1 MLAHRV
7 EKATSKKGE
16 DPMPDTIFHIKL
28 YKEGQVPLYQQLA
41 DGLARLISEGSL
53 PPDSK
58 LPPIRKMAEEYGVN
72 NVTIVSAYK
81 HLESKQ
87 MVYSRKGSGTFVSPL
102 PVEAIPEPVAKGN
115 LHSFEAGISFEK
127 AINFANTSLPH
138 ELFPVDAFK
147 KAFNEVLEREKG
159 GAFRYTDSMGYQPL
173 RQQLCSYLETYGI
186 KTGVDSIQIISG
198 AQQGIDVISK
208 AMVQFGDVVFVE
220 SPTFYG
226 AAGAFLSR
234 GAKLIEI
241 PMESDGMKLTVLED
255 YLKLYR
261 PRFIYMMAYFQTP
274 TGISYSMEK
283 KRRLL
288 ELAERYDTYI
298 IEEDDFY
305 DFYYNKETPVPL
317 KALDYKNRVVYIKS
331 FSKILMPGL
340 RMGLM
345 VLPKRIHQ
353 GVMEAKYTT
362 DISTSGFIQKAM
374 EQYLKENGWEHHAKT
389 MRRFGG
395 EKYRH
400 TLSLAKKYLG
410 GKATFALPNGG
421 VSLWIELPEG
431 IGAEAFCSRM
441 LEKNVILTPGS
452 QFEIS
457 GKDSGHIRLSFC
469 GLDDDKI
476 QVGLKRMGE
485 TIEEMGKGGLF

>member
-1 MLAHRV
+1 
-7 EKATSKKGE
+7 
-16 DPMPDTIFHIKL
+16 MPDKIFHIKIN
-28 YKEGQVPLYQQLA
+28 KEKQVPIYQQLA
-41 DGLARLISEGSL
+41 EGLAKLIAQGSL
-53 PPDSK
+53 PADSK

-72 NVTIVSAYK
+72 NVTVVAAYK

-102 PVEAIPEPVAKGN
+102 PVEAIPAPVAKGN
-115 LHSFEAGISFEK
+115 LHHFEAGISFEN

-147 KAFNEVLEREKG
+147 KAFDEVLEREKG
-159 GAFRYTDSMGYQPL
+159 GAFRYTDSMGYYPL
-173 RQQLCSYLETYGI
+173 RQQLCSYLEDNGI
-186 KTGVDSIQIISG
+186 KTTVDSVQIISG

-208 AMVQFGDVVFVE
+208 AMVRFGDVVFME

-241 PMESDGMKLTVLED
+241 PMEADGMKMTVLED
-255 YLKLYR
+255 YLKLYQ

-305 DFYYNKETPVPL
+305 DFYYNKDTPVPL

-345 VLPKRIHQ
+345 VLPKKVHQ

-362 DISTSGFIQKAM
+362 DISTSSFIQKAM
-374 EQYLKENGWEHHAKT
+374 EQYFRENGWEQHAKA

-395 EKYRH
+395 EKYRRA
-400 TLSLAKKYLG
+400 LSFAKKYLEG
-410 GKATFALPNGG
+410 RATYSLPNGG
-421 VSLWIELPEG
+421 VSLWIRLPKG
-431 IGAEAFCSRM
+431 VSAEAFCSRM

-452 QFEIS
+452 QYEIS
-457 GKDSGHIRLSFC
+457 GRDSGHVRLSFC
-469 GLDDDKI
+469 GLEDEKI
-476 QVGLKRMGE
+476 EVGLKRMGE
-485 TIEEMGKGGLF
+485 TIEKMLEER

>member
-1 MLAHRV
+1 
-7 EKATSKKGE
+7 
-16 DPMPDTIFHIKL
+16 MPDTNFQIKL
-28 YKEGQVPLYQQLA
+28 NKEGQVPLYQQLA
-41 DGLARLISEGSL
+41 DGLGRLISQGSL
-53 PPDSK
+53 PADSK

-72 NVTIVSAYK
+72 NVTVVAAYK
-81 HLESKQ
+81 HLENKQ

-102 PVEAIPEPVAKGN
+102 PVEAIPAPVAKGN
-115 LHSFEAGISFEK
+115 LHSFEAGISFDK

-147 KAFNEVLEREKG
+147 KAFDEVLEREKG

-173 RQQLCSYLETYGI
+173 REQLCSYIEAYGI
-186 KTGVDSIQIISG
+186 KTGADSVQIISG

-208 AMVQFGDVVFVE
+208 AMIHFGDVVFVE

-234 GAKLIEI
+234 GAKLVEI
-241 PMESDGMKLTVLED
+241 PMESDGMKMAVLED

-305 DFYYNKETPVPL
+305 DFYYSKESPVPL

-345 VLPKRIHQ
+345 VLPKKIHQ

-374 EQYLKENGWEHHAKT
+374 EQYFKENGWEEHAKT

-395 EKYRH
+395 EKYRL
-400 TLSLAKKYLG
+400 TLSFAKKYLAG
-410 GKATFALPNGG
+410 RATFSLPNGG
-421 VSLWIELPEG
+421 VSLWIQLPEG

-469 GLDDDKI
+469 GLEDDKI
-476 QVGLKRMGE
+476 EVGLKRMGE
-485 TIEEMGKGGLF
+485 TIEKMQVGEDS

>member
-1 MLAHRV
+1 
-7 EKATSKKGE
+7 
-16 DPMPDTIFHIKL
+16 MPDTIFHIKL

>member
-1 MLAHRV
+1 
-7 EKATSKKGE
+7 
-16 DPMPDTIFHIKL
+16 MPDTIFYIKL
-28 YKEGQVPLYQQLA
+28 FKGGQVPLYQQLA
-41 DGLARLISEGSL
+41 DGLAKLISEGTL

-115 LHSFEAGISFEK
+115 LHNFDTGISFEK

-173 RQQLCSYLETYGI
+173 RHQLCSYLETYGI

-208 AMVQFGDVVFVE
+208 ALVQFGDVVFVE

-241 PMESDGMKLTVLED
+241 PMENDGMRMAVLED

-374 EQYLKENGWEHHAKT
+374 EQYLRENGWEHHAKT
-389 MRRFGG
+389 MRHFGG
-395 EKYRH
+395 QKYRR

-410 GKATFALPNGG
+410 GKVNYALPNGG
-421 VSLWIELPEG
+421 VSLWINLPEG

-441 LEKNVILTPGS
+441 LEKNVILTPGT

-457 GKDSGHIRLSFC
+457 GKDSGHIRLGFC

-476 QVGLKRMGE
+476 EVGLKRMGE
-485 TIEEMGKGGLF
+485 TIDKMLEERTYPFS

>member
-1 MLAHRV
+1 
-7 EKATSKKGE
+7 
-16 DPMPDTIFHIKL
+16 MPDKIFHIKIN
-28 YKEGQVPLYQQLA
+28 KEGQVPLYQQLA
-41 DGLARLISEGSL
+41 DGLAKLITEGRL

-72 NVTIVSAYK
+72 NVTVVSAYK
-81 HLESKQ
+81 NLESKQ
-87 MVYSRKGSGTFVSPL
+87 MVYTRKGSGTFVSPL

-115 LHSFEAGISFEK
+115 LHGFEAGNSFEN

-147 KAFNEVLEREKG
+147 KAFDEVLDREKG

-173 RQQLCSYLETYGI
+173 RQQLCSYLEGYGI
-186 KTGVDSIQIISG
+186 KTTMDSVQIISG

-208 AMVQFGDVVFVE
+208 AMIRFGDVVFVE

-234 GAKLIEI
+234 GAKLVEI
-241 PMESDGMKLTVLED
+241 PMEPDGMKMDVLED
-255 YLKLYR
+255 YLKLYH

-274 TGISYSMEK
+274 TGISYSLEK

-305 DFYYNKETPVPL
+305 DFYYNKDTPVSL

-345 VLPKRIHQ
+345 VLPKKVLQ
-353 GVMEAKYTT
+353 GVMEAKYTS
-362 DISTSGFIQKAM
+362 DISTSSFIQKAM
-374 EQYLKENGWEHHAKT
+374 EQYFRENGWEEHAKA
-389 MRRFGG
+389 MRCFGG
-395 EKYRH
+395 EKYRR
-400 TLSLAKKYLG
+400 TLSFAKQYLEG
-410 GKATFALPNGG
+410 SAIVSLPNGG
-421 VSLWIELPEG
+421 VSLWIQLPKG

-457 GKDSGHIRLSFC
+457 GKDSGHVRLSFC
-469 GLDDDKI
+469 GVEDDKI

-485 TIEEMGKGGLF
+485 TIERMQMENK

>member
-1 MLAHRV
+1 M
-7 EKATSKKGE
+7 S
-16 DPMPDTIFHIKL
+16 DTIFHIKL
-28 YKEGQVPLYQQLA
+28 DKEGQSPLYQQLA
-41 DGLARLISEGSL
+41 DGLGRLISQGSL
-53 PPDSK
+53 APDSK

-72 NVTIVSAYK
+72 NVTVVTAYK

-102 PVEAIPEPVAKGN
+102 PVEAIPSPVAKGN
-115 LHSFEAGISFEK
+115 LHSFEVGISFDK

-147 KAFNEVLEREKG
+147 KAFDEVLEREKG

-173 RQQLCSYLETYGI
+173 REQLCSYIEAYGI
-186 KTGVDSIQIISG
+186 KTTPDSVQIISG

-208 AMVQFGDVVFVE
+208 AMIHFGDVVFVE

-241 PMESDGMKLTVLED
+241 PMENDGMKISVLED

-274 TGISYSMEK
+274 TGISYSLEK

-305 DFYYNKETPVPL
+305 DFYYSKEAPVPL

-345 VLPKRIHQ
+345 VLPKKIHQ

-374 EQYLKENGWEHHAKT
+374 EQYFKENGWEEHSKT
-389 MRRFGG
+389 MRGFGG
-395 EKYRH
+395 EKYHH
-400 TLSLAKKYLG
+400 TLSFAKKYLAG
-410 GKATFALPNGG
+410 RASFSLPNGG
-421 VSLWIELPEG
+421 VSLWIKLPEE

-457 GKDSGHIRLSFC
+457 GRDSDHIRLSFC
-469 GLDDDKI
+469 GLEDGKI
-476 QVGLKRMGE
+476 EVGLKRMSE
-485 TIEEMGKGGLF
+485 TIDNMAMNKLF

>member
-1 MLAHRV
+1 
-7 EKATSKKGE
+7 
-16 DPMPDTIFHIKL
+16 MPGTIFHLKL
-28 YKEGQVPLYQQLA
+28 NKEGQVPLYQQLA
-41 DGLARLISEGSL
+41 DGLAKLISEGSL
-53 PPDSK
+53 HPDSK
-58 LPPIRKMAEEYGVN
+58 LPPIRKMAEKYGVN
-72 NVTIVSAYK
+72 NVTVVAAYK

-115 LHSFEAGISFEK
+115 LHSFDAGISFDK

-138 ELFPVDAFK
+138 ELFPVEAFK
-147 KAFNEVLEREKG
+147 TAFDEVLVREKG
-159 GAFRYTDSMGYQPL
+159 GAFQYTDSMGYEPL
-173 RQQLCSYLETYGI
+173 RQQLCNYLGGNGI
-186 KTGVDSIQIISG
+186 KTTLDSVQIISG
-198 AQQGIDVISK
+198 AQQGVDVISK
-208 AMVQFGDVVFVE
+208 ALIHFGDVVFVE

-241 PMESDGMKLTVLED
+241 PMENDGMEMAILED

-305 DFYYNKETPVPL
+305 DFYYSKDTPVPL

-345 VLPKRIHQ
+345 VLPKKVHQ

-374 EQYLKENGWEHHAKT
+374 EQYLRENGWEHHAKT

-395 EKYRH
+395 EKYRR
-400 TLSLAKKYLG
+400 TLSLVKKYLG
-410 GKATFALPNGG
+410 GRATYSMPNGG
-421 VSLWIELPEG
+421 VSLWIKLPDG
-431 IGAEAFCSRM
+431 VSAEAFCSRM
-441 LEKNVILTPGS
+441 LEKNIILTPGS

-457 GKDSGHIRLSFC
+457 GKDSGHVRLSFC

-476 QVGLKRMGE
+476 EVGLKRMGE
-485 TIEEMGKGGLF
+485 TMEKMLEERRHFS